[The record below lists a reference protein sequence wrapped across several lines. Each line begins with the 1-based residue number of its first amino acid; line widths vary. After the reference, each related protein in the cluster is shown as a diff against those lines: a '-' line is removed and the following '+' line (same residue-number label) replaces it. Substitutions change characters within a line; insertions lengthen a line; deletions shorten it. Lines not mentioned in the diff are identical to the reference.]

1 MYPLFTSRTRI
12 VSRRL
17 VSFVGLLIVVISF
30 ASSAAAQQT
39 ELTLA
44 DLLIGLRSKKVT
56 LEEGNTILAEAV
68 RQRGITFIVTP
79 EIEHELVATGAG
91 KLLID
96 ALKSRSAKLGA
107 KPVPSPTPVAVST
120 PVPTPTPPDFNFYR
134 TRADSNLS
142 KGEFTLALADYDK
155 AVSLKPDSAI
165 AFLNRGKTHLNLNDL
180 NKAGADFDRSIE
192 LDAKD
197 SKAYFNRGSLR
208 EKQGELDKAAADYQ
222 KAVDLDAS
230 NNDAKT
236 ALAKVNNE
244 IAAKLKAAAPPPVE
258 PIRTEIPAK
267 APDFVNLGNLS
278 AANALKMAKPI
289 YSQLAQRSQIE
300 GRVVVEVSLDEEGNV
315 TAAKAVAGHQF
326 LRGSAEDAARRS
338 KFKPAVFNGQ
348 PIKGA
353 GVITYNFSL
362 RGGTE

>member
-1 MYPLFTSRTRI
+1 MYPLFTCRTRI
-12 VSRRL
+12 FSRRL
-17 VSFVGLLIVVISF
+17 VSFVGVLIVVISF

-56 LEEGNTILAEAV
+56 LEERNTILAEAV

-79 EIEHELVATGAG
+79 EIEQELVATGAG

-96 ALKSRSAKLGA
+96 ALKSRSAKIVA
-107 KPVPSPTPVAVST
+107 KPTPSPTPVAVAT
-120 PVPTPTPPDFNFYR
+120 PLPTPTPDFNFYR
-134 TRADSNLS
+134 NRADSNLS

-155 AVSLKPDSAI
+155 AVTLKPDSAI
-165 AFLNRGKTHLNLNDL
+165 SFLNRGKTHLNLNDL
-180 NKAGADFDRSIE
+180 NKAEADFDRSIE

-197 SKAYFNRGSLR
+197 SRAYFNRGSLR
-208 EKQGELDKAAADYQ
+208 EKQGDLDKAAADYQ

-236 ALAKVNNE
+236 ALAKVNTE
-244 IAAKLKAAAPPPVE
+244 IAAKSKVAAPPPVE
-258 PIRTEIPAK
+258 TARAETPAK

-278 AANALKMAKPI
+278 AANAVKMAKPI

-315 TAAKAVAGHQF
+315 TAAKAIAGHQF

-338 KFKPAVFNGQ
+338 KFKPAMFNGQ

-362 RGGTE
+362 RAGTE